1 MPAAATVLNPDP
13 VRADATAMAVL
24 VVDDDPLIAG
34 MLRLVL
40 ESEGY
45 EVSHAEDGRAALEAL
60 HSGDSPPACMVLDM
74 MMPHLDGYGVL
85 ESLAAEGGAATRVV
99 MLTCCSQEE
108 DVRKC
113 LRLGADEYLTKPVDV
128 DFLLHTVRGLLDM
141 EMDEVRSRRA
151 AVEADEAVLTERVA
165 ATLGRHAQFLAG

>member
-1 MPAAATVLNPDP
+1 MGMPDL
-13 VRADATAMAVL
+13 L

-45 EVSHAEDGRAALEAL
+45 EVSHAEDGRVALDAIHE
-60 HSGDSPPACMVLDM
+60 HPPACVVLDM
-74 MMPHLDGYGVL
+74 MMPNVDGFGVL
-85 ESLAAEGGAATRVV
+85 ENLKAEGGAETRIV

-108 DVRKC
+108 DVRKS
-113 LRLGADEYLTKPVDV
+113 LLLGADEYLTKPVDV
-128 DFLLHTVRGLLDM
+128 DYLLNTVRELLAMDL
-141 EMDEVRSRRA
+141 DEVKARRQQ
-151 AVEADEAVLTERVA
+151 VEADEAVLSERVG

>member
-1 MPAAATVLNPDP
+1 MTITSLNPEA
-13 VRADATAMAVL
+13 VRADGTAMAVL

-45 EVSHAEDGRAALEAL
+45 EVSHAEDGRAALETIRET
-60 HSGDSPPACMVLDM
+60 PPACMVLDM
-74 MMPHLDGYGVL
+74 MMPHVDGYGVL
-85 ESLAAEGGAATRVV
+85 EALAAEGGARTRVV

-128 DFLLHTVRGLLDM
+128 DFLLNTVRDLLAM
-141 EMDEVRSRRA
+141 ELDEVRARRA
-151 AVEADEAVLTERVA
+151 AVENDESVLTERVA
-165 ATLGRHAQFLAG
+165 RTLGRHAQFLAG

>member
-1 MPAAATVLNPDP
+1 MTMTTLNPDAA
-13 VRADATAMAVL
+13 RADGTDMAVL

-45 EVSHAEDGRAALEAL
+45 EVSHAEDGRAALESV
-60 HSGDSPPACMVLDM
+60 HQSPPACMVLDM
-74 MMPHLDGYGVL
+74 MMPHVDGFGVL
-85 ESLAAEGGAATRVV
+85 EALAAEGGADTRIV

-128 DFLLHTVRGLLDM
+128 DFLLHTVRDLLAMD
-141 EMDEVRSRRA
+141 MDEVRARRA
-151 AVEADEAVLTERVA
+151 QVGADEAVLTERVA
-165 ATLGRHAQFLAG
+165 STLGRHAQFLAG

>member
-1 MPAAATVLNPDP
+1 VSSTITTLNPDSG
-13 VRADATAMAVL
+13 RADGTAMAVL

-74 MMPHLDGYGVL
+74 MMPHVDGYGVL
-85 ESLAAEGGAATRVV
+85 ESLAAEGGAPTRIV

-108 DVRKC
+108 DVSKC

-128 DFLLHTVRGLLDM
+128 DFLLTTVRDLLAM

-151 AVEADEAVLTERVA
+151 AVADESVLNERIGA
-165 ATLGRHAQFLAG
+165 ALGRHAQFLAG

>member
-1 MPAAATVLNPDP
+1 MSTVTTLNPATA
-13 VRADATAMAVL
+13 RADGSDMAVL

-45 EVSHAEDGRAALEAL
+45 EVSHAEDGRVALETIHEA
-60 HSGDSPPACMVLDM
+60 PPACMVLDM
-74 MMPHLDGYGVL
+74 MMPHVDGYGVL
-85 ESLAAEGGAATRVV
+85 EALAAEGGAETRIV

-128 DFLLHTVRGLLDM
+128 DFLLNTVRDLLAM

-151 AVEADEAVLTERVA
+151 AVSSDERALNERVGA
-165 ATLGRHAQFLAG
+165 ALGRHAQFLAG